1 MLITSVLSCEEAFG
15 AVTRI
20 LVPPGRVA
28 EATQELEAL
37 ARLDLAALVEAGQ
50 PGHLIVTA
58 GGVDWP
64 FGGL

>member
-15 AVTRI
+15 TVTRI
-20 LVPPGRVA
+20 LVPPDRVV
-28 EATQELEAL
+28 EAYQEFEAL
-37 ARLDLAALVEAGQ
+37 ARLDLAALVETGQ
-50 PGHLIVTA
+50 PGHLVVTA